1 MTLSGGEGSSIPS
14 DSRQRVNGPMTCD
27 DWRTL
32 LEQYRGAVR
41 AYQEAAEA
49 LDATAAAW
57 QRAEMARS
65 RVEISR
71 TAILHHE
78 HQHGC
83 LGEVFIAAEVAPD
96 AEG

>member
-1 MTLSGGEGSSIPS
+1 MP
-14 DSRQRVNGPMTCD
+14 CD
-27 DWRTL
+27 DWRIL
-32 LEQYRGAVR
+32 LEKYRRAVR
-41 AYQEAAEA
+41 AYHQAAEA
-49 LDATAAAW
+49 LDTTATAW
-57 QRAEMARS
+57 QRAENARS

-83 LGEVFIAAEVAPD
+83 LQGEVFIAAERTPD

>member
-1 MTLSGGEGSSIPS
+1 MT
-14 DSRQRVNGPMTCD
+14 PMPCD
-27 DWRTL
+27 DWRIL
-32 LEQYRGAVR
+32 FEQYRRAIR
-41 AYQEAAEA
+41 AYHQAAEA
-49 LDATAAAW
+49 LDTTATAW
-57 QRAEMARS
+57 QRAENARS